1 MARDTRY
8 KNRYWNVDEAAN
20 NWPKHVQIALLMD
33 IRDTLQSI
41 DAKLGCHR
49 IPKALDAVV
58 RIDRRIAKKVKL
70 P

>member
-1 MARDTRY
+1 MAKDSRY
-8 KNRYWNVDEAAN
+8 KNYNWNVDEAAQK
-20 NWPKHVQIALLMD
+20 WPSHVKIALLMD

-49 IPKALDAVV
+49 IPKALDAVA
-58 RIDRRIAKKVKL
+58 RLDRRMAKKVKL